1 MKCFNGTLIIIDNSI
16 RLVSKSHRV
25 PACSN
30 VYTCYGFLSLQ
41 FTVLMGVVSSVFLSH
56 QKCLRLYKQSQAYC
70 VYPVDLVFCVLI
82 VLLLLPQII
91 VVRCVFVC
99 IPMWVVLVVCSHTPT
114 HTHTHTHIH
123 TSQAYWYRRGELE
136 PKFRRLIYY
145 NAIVTILLCVCGNLY
160 FFQLGFEPYPQP
172 TVSPSTQS
180 PITSKLNY
188 WFPFFFIEPFKITS
202 GLIHY

>member
-1 MKCFNGTLIIIDNSI
+1 MEPDTQPLFGETRRKDKIINIVI
-16 RLVSKSHRV
+16 AIITAIIV
-25 PACSN
+25 
-30 VYTCYGFLSLQ
+30 F

-91 VVRCVFVC
+91 V
-99 IPMWVVLVVCSHTPT
+99 
-114 HTHTHTHIH
+114 
-123 TSQAYWYRRGELE
+123 AYWYRRGELE

-188 WFPFFFIEPFKITS
+188 
-202 GLIHY
+202 